1 MVERMRVPQQ
11 NVFDNEQHY
20 NRVTRKIIHLLGTH
34 GEGVVRGSMS
44 YVVLPAIMHALTQL
58 PPEVR
63 TDLVSHIHKY
73 IDRQVQENHEN
84 TILYKGAAE
93 SLIELLETAVDN

>member
-1 MVERMRVPQQ
+1 MDERIDPYSEIQ
-11 NVFDNEQHY
+11 QHY
-20 NRVTRKIIHLLGTH
+20 NRVTRKIIHLFGTH

-93 SLIELLETAVDN
+93 ALLDLLGDSSTLS